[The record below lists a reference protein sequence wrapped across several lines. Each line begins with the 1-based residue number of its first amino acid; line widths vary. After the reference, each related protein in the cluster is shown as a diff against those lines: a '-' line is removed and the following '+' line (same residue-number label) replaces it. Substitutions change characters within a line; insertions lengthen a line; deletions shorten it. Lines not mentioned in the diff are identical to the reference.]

1 MISPSR
7 YGQTPLE
14 QAVPTVLGPPDAS
27 LSLRGPASDQH
38 LGYDLDS
45 FGFYGLV
52 WLQGCQAEDEV
63 FRDQQAVHDAELV
76 LSHPIQKLDHT
87 YDHHFPTNVERFGLN
102 RLSLGQRIKEEP
114 KNRGSLGLCS
124 RSSRHEA
131 CSSCQSCIPSF
142 VYT

>member
-1 MISPSR
+1 MASPSR
-7 YGQTPLE
+7 NGQTPLD
-14 QAVPTVLGPPDAS
+14 QAVPTALGRPDARFA
-27 LSLRGPASDQH
+27 LEGPASDQY

-45 FGFYGLV
+45 FGFYGLL
-52 WLQGCQAEDEV
+52 WFQGCQAEDEV
-63 FRDQQAVHDAELV
+63 FRHQQAIHDAELI

-87 YDHHFPTNVERFGLN
+87 YDHHFPTNVEKFGLN

-124 RSSRHEA
+124 RRSRNEG
-131 CSSCQSCIPSF
+131 CPNCQSCIPSF

>member
-1 MISPSR
+1 MASPSR
-7 YGQTPLE
+7 YEQTTLDR
-14 QAVPTVLGPPDAS
+14 AVPTALGSPVGS
-27 LSLRGPASDQH
+27 LSLRGPATEQH
-38 LGYDLDS
+38 LGYNLDS

-52 WLQGCQAEDEV
+52 WFQGCQAEDEV
-63 FRDQQAVHDAELV
+63 FRDQQAIHDAELV

-124 RSSRHEA
+124 RSSRKEG
-131 CSSCQSCIPSF
+131 CPNCQCCIPSF